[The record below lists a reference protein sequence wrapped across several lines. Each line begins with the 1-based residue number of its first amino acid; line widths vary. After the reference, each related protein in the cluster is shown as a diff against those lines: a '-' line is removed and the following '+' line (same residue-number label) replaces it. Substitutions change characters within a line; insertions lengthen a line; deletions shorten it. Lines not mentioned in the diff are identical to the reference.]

1 LQDWKSIRALILDMD
16 GVLWLESKPIGDLP
30 AAFKRIGQL
39 GLKAILVTNN
49 ASRSLQF
56 YLDKLR
62 SFGVELEAWQVLS
75 SGQAL
80 IHLLQTEFPHIRNV
94 YLIGEAGLVG
104 GLTQAGY
111 QIGEQDAQAVIV
123 SLDRELTYEKL
134 RTANRLTRG
143 GAALIATNADPSIP
157 TPAGLE
163 PGAGAIL
170 AAVEAA
176 AGVQAAIAGK
186 PNPQVYQLAMQ
197 RLGTS
202 PGETLVVGDRLETDI
217 SGAQSLGCRTAL
229 VLSGVTSADAAQ
241 EWSPAPDLIAQDL
254 SQLLEIIQQD

>member
-1 LQDWKSIRALILDMD
+1 MESFYRA
-16 GVLWLESKPIGDLP
+16 
-30 AAFKRIGQL
+30 A
-39 GLKAILVTNN
+39 VTQGSE
-49 ASRSLQF
+49 AGER
-56 YLDKLR
+56 
-62 SFGVELEAWQVLS
+62 FGVELEAWQVLS

-80 IHLLQTEFPHIRNV
+80 IQLLQTEYPHISKV

-104 GLTQAGY
+104 ILTQAGY
-111 QIGEQDAQAVIV
+111 QISEQDAQAVIV
-123 SLDRELTYEKL
+123 SLDRELTYDKL
-134 RTANRLTRG
+134 RTANRLVRQ
-143 GAALIATNADPSIP
+143 GAALIATNSDPSIP
-157 TPAGLE
+157 TPGGLE

-170 AAVEAA
+170 AAVESA

-202 PGETLVVGDRLETDI
+202 ARETLVVGDRLETDI

-241 EWSPAPDLIAQDL
+241 TWSPAPDLIAQDL
-254 SQLLEIIQQD
+254 GQLLELIQQD